1 MKWEIRLKIK
11 RNQKWNEKWNEK
23 QNQIK
28 SKIKNE
34 IKNKNN
40 LKVKLNWKNNL
51 GTKRASWPRC
61 ANENQIEFKKQLWDE
76 TCHPGRD
83 VPWEIRISKKTLWTR
98 RAIGRQRAMDG
109 GLEYWLLLSPAVI
122 CLFWRNHCSVLLYLV
137 STMSA
142 CGPLVTFWRI
152 PINSYLS

>member
-1 MKWEIRLKIK
+1 MKWEKRLKTK

-61 ANENQIEFKKQLWDE
+61 ANENWIEFKKQLWDE

-83 VPWEIRISKKTLWTR
+83 VPWDIRISKKNSLDETCHRPATCHGWGTRVLTIVVPRGHLFVLKKPLQRTALPGFHHECLWPSR
-98 RAIGRQRAMDG
+98 DF
-109 GLEYWLLLSPAVI
+109 LKNPD
-122 CLFWRNHCSVLLYLV
+122 
-137 STMSA
+137 
-142 CGPLVTFWRI
+142 
-152 PINSYLS
+152 